1 MRGLV
6 FALCSLI
13 AAQSA
18 FVPQSTFCATA
29 EGQIAC
35 DVPCPANDAD
45 TGKNSTYCVT
55 QTSQGFPGEYPAFQY
70 CLSVGSPYLNPSSN
84 ACPARPAGKCADIGK
99 VCSAKHNMGGLQECP
114 PVGGDACTG
123 ASCDGTCGCGCAK
136 IRVRS
141 ILCHASTTAAAL
153 LPTCFSYPY
162 SRRGGAVFPLVSGGG
177 RQHEAAWVS
186 GLSACAD
193 CRLQLHGR

>member
-35 DVPCPANDAD
+35 DVPCPASDAD

-99 VCSAKHNMGGLQECP
+99 VCGAKQSMGGAQECP
-114 PVGGDACTG
+114 PVGGDGCTG

-136 IRVRS
+136 IQ
-141 ILCHASTTAAAL
+141 C
-153 LPTCFSYPY
+153 P
-162 SRRGGAVFPLVSGGG
+162 GGG
-177 RQHEAAWVS
+177 GSMKPLGFPGYEPAPSAGCSCLVDDVTCMY
-186 GLSACAD
+186 GLCV
-193 CRLQLHGR
+193 